1 MKILYVVSS
10 LSASGPTNQLYNI
23 INNLD
28 SDIYTATVITLSPE
42 SKDSRLDDFELLN
55 IDIKSLNLSR
65 LAGLLLSKFK
75 LKNLI
80 KGIQPDLIH
89 TQGIRADSLLAS
101 LKSSIPWVMTSRN
114 FPSED
119 YPSKFGKL
127 KGGLMEKQHF
137 LAMRKC
143 GNVVSCSESIRKQ
156 LGSVGIQSLAIQN
169 GVKSIKGDG
178 SLLPFVDKLK
188 KPVFVT
194 VGSLIPR
201 KNVQY
206 LLDAIKQVDNNQQG
220 SLLVVGDG
228 FQKQELESRSGHN
241 IHYVGNVSNVQDYL
255 AASDYFISSSL
266 SEGLPNTV
274 LEALVA
280 GLPVIL
286 SNIPSHAEIEK
297 ESKGSCILFSLD
309 EKMQLIDIL
318 NNPKRYFSDNAN
330 EDALR
335 LGEDVFSDK
344 SMSLKYQNLY
354 KELTV

>member
-10 LSASGPTNQLYNI
+10 LSSSGPTNQLYNLI
-23 INNLD
+23 SNLNKGC
-28 SDIYTATVITLSPE
+28 YTVTVITLSPE
-42 SKDSRLDDFELLN
+42 PNDSRWSDFELLG
-55 IDIKSLNLSR
+55 IDVQSLNLSR
-65 LAGLLLSKFK
+65 LAGLFLSKFK
-75 LKNLI
+75 LRSLI
-80 KGIQPDLIH
+80 KVIKPDLIH

-101 LKSSIPWVMTSRN
+101 MTLLVPWVMTSRN

-143 GNVVSCSESIRKQ
+143 SNVVSCSESIRKQ
-156 LGSVGIQSLAIQN
+156 LASVGVQSLAIQN
-169 GVKSIKGDG
+169 GVKNIKGDK
-178 SLLPFVDKLK
+178 SIVSFIDKLE

-201 KNVQY
+201 KNVRY
-206 LLDAIKQVDNNQQG
+206 LLEAFEQAINKKQG
-220 SLLVVGDG
+220 SLLVIGDG
-228 FQKQELESRSGHN
+228 PQRKELESYSVDN
-241 IHYVGNVSNVQDYL
+241 VHYVGSVNNVQDYL
-255 AASDYFISSSL
+255 AASDYFVSSSL

-286 SNIPSHAEIEK
+286 SDIPSHAEIEK
-297 ESKGSCILFSLD
+297 ESKGSCVLFSLD
-309 EKMQLIDIL
+309 NKDQLIEIL
-318 NNPKRYFSDNAN
+318 ADSESYFSDGAN

-335 LGEDVFSDK
+335 LGEDVFSAK
-344 SMSLKYQNLY
+344 SMSLKYQDLY
-354 KELTV
+354 QELVS